1 MTWLTLTVQH
11 WLVAAL
17 TAEGKPA
24 DVFGEQTAVEG
35 DFRLS
40 VWIAYGAT
48 LLLLTAFTVFVVLRN
63 QAVNRRIAHLEERF
77 ERAQAKK
84 TEA

>member
-24 DVFGEQTAVEG
+24 DVFGEQTAVIRG
-35 DFRLS
+35 
-40 VWIAYGAT
+40 
-48 LLLLTAFTVFVVLRN
+48 RN
-63 QAVNRRIAHLEERF
+63 H
-77 ERAQAKK
+77 KK
-84 TEA
+84 